1 MSGVQSSS
9 PRMIGKV
16 ENGIGWLIFNNPEK
30 RNAISHDMRVASIE
44 IMDSFAA
51 NDEVRAVMMRG
62 AGGKA
67 FISGADISQF
77 EPGEKGESQRWH
89 ESQIGERFRQA
100 LEDFPKPLIAVIE
113 GYCLGGGLMVAMT
126 ADVRIA
132 SSDSQFSIP
141 AARLGIAYPVDG
153 VRNLVNLVG
162 PAKAREILL
171 IGKRFDA
178 NEALRCGLINQV
190 YEREAM
196 QGEVEALAASLRENA
211 PLSMRATRI
220 VINELLKDETQ
231 RSLEKCEDAIR
242 LCYESHDF
250 AEGRKAFAEKRQPVF
265 RGA

>member
-1 MSGVQSSS
+1 MQSSS
-9 PRMIGKV
+9 PRLIAKV

-30 RNAISHDMRVASIE
+30 HNAITYDMRVATIE
-44 IMDSFAA
+44 ILEQFTA
-51 NDEVRAVMMRG
+51 NDDVRAVMMRG

-77 EPGEKGESQRWH
+77 DAREKAEGQRWDAS
-89 ESQIGERFRQA
+89 ELGEAFRRA
-100 LEDFPKPLIAVIE
+100 FAEFPKPLIAVIE
-113 GYCLGGGLMVAMT
+113 GYCLGGGLLVAMT
-126 ADVRIA
+126 ADFRIA
-132 SSDSQFSIP
+132 SSDSQFGIP

-153 VRNLVNLVG
+153 VRNLINLVG

-171 IGKRFDA
+171 IGKRFGAD
-178 NEALRCGLINQV
+178 EALRCGLINQV

-196 QGEVEALAASLRENA
+196 QGEVDALAASLRENA

-220 VINELLKDETQ
+220 VINELLKDESQ
-231 RSLEKCEDAIR
+231 RSLDACEDAIR
-242 LCYESHDF
+242 LCYESQDF